1 MSQMNPAQMDAVE
14 SLDTDSLDLEA
25 GGAGGPKPTEKR
37 LTRNQLV
44 VRRFLRNKGGVIGL
58 AVIICLVLLAVI
70 GPLAYPWKFN
80 DVDNYSFLKPPSGRH
95 WMGTTQ
101 DGRDLLALTMRGLGK
116 SLIIGFCV
124 AILSTAIAALVGSFA
139 AYFGGWFEAATL
151 WIIDLLLVIPSFLL
165 IAIMTKG
172 TSARSATQN
181 EYAWLLLV
189 LLLTAF
195 SWVLSARVVRS
206 LAMSIKER
214 EYIAAAKFMG
224 LPAPV
229 VIVRHLIP
237 NIASLLIIDAT
248 LNVSGAILTETSLS
262 YFGFGVQAPDTSLGT
277 LIGNGQQF
285 ALTFPW
291 LFLVP
296 AVLLVILVF
305 SVNAVGDGLR
315 DAIDPSSSS
324 GGKA

>member
-1 MSQMNPAQMDAVE
+1 VE
-14 SLDTDSLDLEA
+14 SLDTDSLDLDP
-25 GGAGGPKPTEKR
+25 GSGSGLKPTEKR
-37 LTRNQLV
+37 LSRNQLV

-58 AVIICLVLLAVI
+58 AVILCLVLFALL
-70 GPLAYPWKFN
+70 GPFAYPWKFN
-80 DVDNYSFLKPPSGRH
+80 DVDNYAFLKPPSARH
-95 WMGTTQ
+95 WFGTTQ

-116 SLIIGFCV
+116 SLVIGFSV
-124 AILSTAIAALVGSFA
+124 ALLSTTIAALVGSFA

-181 EYAWLLLV
+181 EWSWLLLV

-214 EYIAAAKFMG
+214 EYISAAKFMG
-224 LPAPV
+224 LPAAV
-229 VIVRHLIP
+229 VIIRHLIP

-277 LIGNGQQF
+277 LIGTGQQF

-296 AVLLVILVF
+296 SALLVILVF